1 MTPFEGNKFGPYE
14 ILAPPGAGGMGEV
27 YRARDTVLGRDV
39 AIQIPAQIPTEV
51 LPEALAKDTEQLFP
65 TGRSKPWERSM
76 NVRES
81 RWQRWALLA
90 AASAI
95 LAVLAGCTG
104 SGDQAAKMTS
114 FSTGETPQAKAELF
128 SLPAD
133 QMSHI
138 QVVTVGQG
146 SLARTLRLT
155 GAVEYNDFKTTPVIT
170 QVGGPVSRVVVVQ
183 GEHVHAGQPLL
194 YIASPDYSLLRAA
207 YLKARDA
214 FQLADKFY
222 RRAQDLYAH
231 GAIAQT
237 DLEQAQSNRTQ
248 AQADYESSADA
259 IRILGIADPE
269 TIVTKAP
276 SPEVPLY
283 SPVAGE
289 VVDRQCSAGQLLAA
303 GATQC
308 FTLSDMSSVWILVNI
323 YQKDVAYVHVGD
335 LVTIVNESYPDV
347 VRGKIEYISPALDP
361 NTRTLQAR
369 IESPNPGE
377 RLKKEMYVT
386 AEVQAGVISNAM
398 FVPNSS
404 VLRDEQN
411 MPYVYLQ
418 TGKGQFARRDVTLGE
433 TQNGKTQVLTGL
445 QTNDHVVGDGS
456 LFLQFQNSLQR

>member
-1 MTPFEGNKFGPYE
+1 MKTVRRMSHRWDWE
-14 ILAPPGAGGMGEV
+14 IAMPIVLAFA
-27 YRARDTVLGRDV
+27 
-39 AIQIPAQIPTEV
+39 
-51 LPEALAKDTEQLFP
+51 
-65 TGRSKPWERSM
+65 
-76 NVRES
+76 
-81 RWQRWALLA
+81 
-90 AASAI
+90 
-95 LAVLAGCTG
+95 LAGCG
-104 SGDQAAKMTS
+104 GAGEKASKMTS
-114 FSTGETPQAKAELF
+114 FSTGESPGAKAELF

-138 QVVTVGQG
+138 SVVTTTQG
-146 SLARTLRLT
+146 RLARTLRLT

-170 QVGGPVSRVVVVQ
+170 QVGGPVSRVVVAP
-183 GEHVHAGQPLL
+183 GEHVRAGQALL

-207 YLKARDA
+207 YLKARDTYRV
-214 FQLADKFY
+214 ADKNY
-222 RRAQDLYAH
+222 ARAQDLYAH
-231 GAIAQT
+231 NAIAER
-237 DLEQAQSNRTQ
+237 DLLQAESDRNQ
-248 AQADYESSADA
+248 AKADFESSGDA

-269 TIVTKAP
+269 TIVTKPP
-276 SPEVPLY
+276 SPEIPLY

-289 VVDRQCSAGQLLAA
+289 VVDRECSAGQLLAA

-335 LVTIVNESYPDV
+335 SVTIENESYPDV
-347 VRGKIEYISPALDP
+347 VHGKIEYISPALDP

-369 IESPNPGE
+369 IEASNPGE

-386 AEVQAGVISNAM
+386 AEVRAGVIPNAL

-418 TGKGQFARRDVTLGE
+418 TANGQFARRDVTLGE
-433 TQNGKTQVLTGL
+433 SQDGKTQILTGL
-445 QTNDHVVGDGS
+445 QANDRVVGDGS

>member
-1 MTPFEGNKFGPYE
+1 MSHRWDWE
-14 ILAPPGAGGMGEV
+14 IAMPIVLAFA
-27 YRARDTVLGRDV
+27 
-39 AIQIPAQIPTEV
+39 
-51 LPEALAKDTEQLFP
+51 
-65 TGRSKPWERSM
+65 
-76 NVRES
+76 
-81 RWQRWALLA
+81 
-90 AASAI
+90 
-95 LAVLAGCTG
+95 LAGCG
-104 SGDQAAKMTS
+104 GAGEKASKMTS
-114 FSTGETPQAKAELF
+114 FSTGESPGAKAELF

-138 QVVTVGQG
+138 SVVTTTQG
-146 SLARTLRLT
+146 RLARTLRLT

-170 QVGGPVSRVVVVQ
+170 QVGGPVSRVVVAP
-183 GEHVHAGQPLL
+183 GEHVRAGQALL

-207 YLKARDA
+207 YLKARDTYRV
-214 FQLADKFY
+214 ADKNY
-222 RRAQDLYAH
+222 ARAQDLYAH
-231 GAIAQT
+231 NAIAER
-237 DLEQAQSNRTQ
+237 DLLQAESDRNQ
-248 AQADYESSADA
+248 AKADFESSGDA

-269 TIVTKAP
+269 TIVTKPP
-276 SPEVPLY
+276 SPEIPLY

-289 VVDRQCSAGQLLAA
+289 VVDRECSAGQLLAA

-335 LVTIVNESYPDV
+335 SVTIENESYPDV
-347 VRGKIEYISPALDP
+347 VHGKIEYISPALDP

-369 IESPNPGE
+369 IEASNPGE

-386 AEVQAGVISNAM
+386 AEVRAGVIPNAL

-418 TGKGQFARRDVTLGE
+418 TANGQFARRDVTLGE
-433 TQNGKTQVLTGL
+433 SQDGKTQILTGL
-445 QTNDHVVGDGS
+445 QANDRVVGDGS